1 MVRLKFAMA
10 YISAE
15 DIQTNFIDI
24 GPVNKVS
31 PAAAIVVPEGDG
43 LEFV

>member
-1 MVRLKFAMA
+1 MA

-24 GPVNKVS
+24 GPVNKV
-31 PAAAIVVPEGDG
+31 PRCRAIVVLKGDV
-43 LEFV
+43 LSLFV